1 MFAQRRLATTLL
13 HMKPNAVSAR
23 FQSTKAINDNDVC
36 ILSAVRTPLGSF
48 NGGLASLSAPELG
61 SVAIKA
67 ALERSAVKAEDVD
80 EVIMGNVIS
89 SNLGQAPARQ
99 AAVGAGLPK
108 KVICTTVNKVC
119 SSGMKTIMLGANEI
133 KLGQADVVVAGGFES
148 MSNTPY
154 YSANMR
160 NGARLGDV
168 SMVDGLMKDG
178 LTDAYGTYRAFMS
191 FFRHLT
197 C

>member
-1 MFAQRRLATTLL
+1 MFAQRRLATTIL
-13 HMKPNAVSAR
+13 HMKPSAASTRR

-67 ALERSAVKAEDVD
+67 ALERSAVKGEEVD

-133 KLGQADVVVAGGFES
+133 KLGQANVVVAGGFES

-168 SMVDGLMKDG
+168 SMIDGLMKDG
-178 LTDAYGTYRAFMS
+178 LTDAYGMFLHHP
-191 FFRHLT
+191 F
-197 C
+197 